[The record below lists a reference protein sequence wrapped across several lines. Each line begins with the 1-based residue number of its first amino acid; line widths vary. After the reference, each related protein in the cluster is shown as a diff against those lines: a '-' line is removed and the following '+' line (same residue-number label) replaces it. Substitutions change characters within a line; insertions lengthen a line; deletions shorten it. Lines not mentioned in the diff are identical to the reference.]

1 MPKKRLLVRYA
12 PRRGRG
18 TSTTGGGARP
28 TGGGLRRAGCGRRR
42 GGSMRHRGVPA
53 SVRTKQVAQLN
64 KIIKSAKSG
73 KSCGSVVKKLK
84 NWSSKAH
91 KIAQKYGLYNKGL
104 QAARLGYNAWQAK
117 KGSTA
122 RIGYTPTQSI
132 QYVDIKKNVTHN
144 ITTHYERG

>member
-53 SVRTKQVAQLN
+53 SVRTKQVAQLK

-73 KSCGSVVKKLK
+73 KSPRASVGKRVMKWISSANKTAKK
-84 NWSSKAH
+84 W
-91 KIAQKYGLYNKGL
+91 GLYRKG
-104 QAARLGYNAWQAK
+104 AHVARVGYSMYNAK
-117 KGSTA
+117 KGNTA
-122 RIGYTPTQSI
+122 RIGYTPTQV
-132 QYVDIKKNVTHN
+132 QYVD
-144 ITTHYERG
+144 

>member
-1 MPKKRLLVRYA
+1 MPRKSLLVKA

-18 TSTTGGGARP
+18 TSTTGGGGRP
-28 TGGGLRRAGCGRRR
+28 TGGGLRRAGCGRRRR

-73 KSCGSVVKKLK
+73 TSRGSVVKKIK
-84 NWSSKAH
+84 SWASSAH
-91 KIAQKYGLYNKGL
+91 KTAQKYGLYSKGL

-117 KGSTA
+117 KGNTA

-132 QYVDIKKNVTHN
+132 QYVD
-144 ITTHYERG
+144 

>member
-1 MPKKRLLVRYA
+1 MPRKSLLVRYA

-18 TSTTGGGARP
+18 TSTTGGGPRP

-64 KIIKSAKSG
+64 KIIKSASKPG
-73 KSCGSVVKKLK
+73 KSRASVVKRLK
-84 NWSSKAH
+84 SWASSAH
-91 KIAQKYGLYNKGL
+91 KTARKYGLYKKGL

-122 RIGYTPTQSI
+122 RIGYTPTRSI
-132 QYVDIKKNVTHN
+132 QYVD
-144 ITTHYERG
+144 

>member
-1 MPKKRLLVRYA
+1 MPRKSLVRK
-12 PRRGRG
+12 RRGGG
-18 TSTTGGGARP
+18 TRPTGGGTRP

-73 KSCGSVVKKLK
+73 KSRASVAKKIK
-84 NWSSKAH
+84 NWASSAH
-91 KIAQKYGLYNKGL
+91 KTAQKYGLYSKGM
-104 QAARLGYNAWQAK
+104 QAARLGYNAWRAK

-122 RIGYTPTQSI
+122 RIGYTPTRSI
-132 QYVDIKKNVTHN
+132 QYVN
-144 ITTHYERG
+144 